1 MEILLAAIP
10 ILTLLT
16 LMAVLRWS
24 GQRAGPVSWLTGI
37 GVAALFFGLSPQVLW
52 VSQVKGLLF
61 SLYVLAVLWPAL
73 LLFHIINLSGGV
85 RAVTQTL
92 AAVIE
97 ARGILLIIVAWAFSS
112 VLEGLAGFG
121 LPIAVAAPILVG
133 LGVDPLTAVAASAVG
148 HAWSVTFG
156 NMGVVFETLVSLSG
170 IEGALLVPPAA
181 LMMGLACLA
190 CGLGTALILGQKRH
204 WRFVLLAGTVMALLQ
219 YALAAAGLT
228 PLASLGGALA
238 GVAGGMLV
246 GRKNGSRAGPKSLLT
261 PALAAVLGSYGLVA
275 LLLALISFPGP
286 IHDALYPVMWR
297 AAFPAV
303 TTLKGFVSLA
313 GYGQTFRLW
322 AHPGSITLIAILL
335 SYPIL
340 RRLKISQPGTL
351 QGALMATWRSA
362 LPATIGITATVGLS
376 TLMEHCGMTLLLAQ
390 GLSAAVGAAFPIF
403 SPMVGMLGAFA
414 TGSNTN
420 SNVLFVSLQKTIAL
434 LLAVNP
440 ILLISTQT
448 TGGALG
454 SMISPSKLIVGCS
467 TVGLKGKEGEVLR
480 RTLPYALGIGL
491 LVGLL
496 AMGMILFG

>member
-16 LMAVLRWS
+16 LMSVLHWS
-24 GQRAGPVSWLTGI
+24 GQRAGPVSWLVGI
-37 GVAALFFGLSPQVLW
+37 GVAVLFFGLSPQVLW

-61 SLYVLAVLWPAL
+61 SIYVLAVLWPAL
-73 LLFHIINLSGGV
+73 LLYHIVNLSGGV
-85 RAVTQTL
+85 RAVTETL
-92 AAVIE
+92 AGVIRE
-97 ARGILLIIVAWAFSS
+97 RGILLIVVAWAFSS
-112 VLEGLAGFG
+112 ILEGLAGFG

-133 LGVDPLTAVAASAVG
+133 LGVDPLTAVAATAVG

-156 NMGVVFETLVSLSG
+156 NMGVVFQTLISLSG
-170 IEGALLVPPAA
+170 IEGDVLVFPAA
-181 LMMGLACLA
+181 LMLGLACLA
-190 CGLGTALILGQKRH
+190 CGLGTAFILGQKRH
-204 WRFVLLAGTVMALLQ
+204 WQFVIIIGVLMALVQ
-219 YALAAAGLT
+219 YALAAAGLA
-228 PLASLGGALA
+228 PLASLGGALT

-246 GRKNGSRAGPKSLLT
+246 GSKKGPQADRQRLFT
-261 PALAAVLGSYGLVA
+261 PPLAAALGSYGLVA
-275 LLLALISFPGP
+275 VLLALISFPGP
-286 IHDALYPVMWR
+286 VHDALYPILWR

-303 TTLKGFVSLA
+303 TTLKGFVSPQ
-313 GYGQTFRLW
+313 GYGQTFRIL
-322 AHPGSITLIAILL
+322 AHPGSITLVAILL

-351 QGALMATWRSA
+351 QAAAMATWRSA
-362 LPATIGITATVGLS
+362 LPATIGVTATVGLS

-390 GLSAAVGAAFPIF
+390 GLSAAAGSAYPIF
-403 SPMVGMLGAFA
+403 SPLVGMLGAFA

-420 SNVLFVSLQKTIAL
+420 SNVLFVSLQKNIAL

-440 ILLISTQT
+440 ILLLSAQT

-467 TVGLKGKEGEVLR
+467 TVGLNGKEGEALR
-480 RTLPYALGIGL
+480 RTLPYGLGIGL

-496 AMGMILFG
+496 TMGWVLFG